1 MEQIDTLK
9 NGYKIIQ
16 DTERFMFGI
25 DAVLLA
31 DFVRFD
37 GNGNSGGKNDDG
49 TDGFC
54 GKNAAV
60 GSLGGGI
67 KRNDKIIDLGTGNGI
82 IPLLLSGFYPGN
94 CFTGLEIQKESAEL
108 AARSVELNNLQDK
121 IRIINGDLKKLE
133 DFTAL
138 YELAKHGFDVVTCNP
153 PYSVVESGKQ
163 NPKEPKAI
171 ARHELLCT
179 LEDVVAAADFLLKPH
194 GKFFMI
200 HRPYRL
206 AEIFGALYAHQLEPK
221 RMRLVSPFAG
231 EEPNMVLI
239 EARKNARP
247 SLKIEAELAVYEK
260 CEEETLAGNERREN
274 AAGKNAR
281 QYTRQ
286 VQEIY
291 ERQSR
296 C

>member
-1 MEQIDTLK
+1 MFLCYNTLMEQIDTLK

-37 GNGNSGGKNDDG
+37 GNGNSGG
-49 TDGFC
+49 
-54 GKNAAV
+54 
-60 GSLGGGI
+60 I
-67 KRNDKIIDLGTGNGI
+67 KRNDKIIDLCTGNGI
-82 IPLLLSGFYPGN
+82 IPLILSGFYSAN

-108 AARSVELNNLQDK
+108 AERSVELNGLQDK
-121 IRIINGDLKKLE
+121 IRIIKGDLKKLE

-138 YELAKHGFDVVTCNP
+138 YGLAKHGFDVVTCNP

-171 ARHELLCT
+171 ARHELLCR

-194 GKFFMI
+194 GKIFMI

-231 EEPNMVLI
+231 EEPNLVLI
-239 EARKNARP
+239 EARKNAHP
-247 SLKIEAELAVYEK
+247 SLKIEPELAVYEK
-260 CEEETLAGNERREN
+260 CDVLAANATKGNTTS
-274 AAGKNAR
+274 KNTR
-281 QYTRQ
+281 QYTQQ

-291 ERQSR
+291 ERQCR

>member
-37 GNGNSGGKNDDG
+37 GSGNSGGKNDDA

-60 GSLGGGI
+60 RGSGGGI

-82 IPLLLSGFYPGN
+82 VPLLLSGFYPSN

-108 AARSVELNNLQDK
+108 AARSVELNGLQDK
-121 IRIINGDLKKLE
+121 IRIINGDLTKID
-133 DFTAL
+133 DFAGKYGL
-138 YELAKHGFDVVTCNP
+138 VKHSFDVVTCNP

-194 GKFFMI
+194 GKLFMI

-221 RMRLVSPFAG
+221 RMRMVCPYED
-231 EEPNMVLI
+231 EEPNLVLI
-239 EARKNARP
+239 EARKNAQPR
-247 SLKIEAELAVYEK
+247 LKIEPQLAVYERGDEK
-260 CEEETLAGNERREN
+260 S
-274 AAGKNAR
+274 
-281 QYTRQ
+281 YTKQ

-296 C
+296 CGD

>member
-16 DTERFMFGI
+16 DTESFMFGI
-25 DAVLLA
+25 DAILLA
-31 DFVRFD
+31 DFVRFE
-37 GNGNSGGKNDDG
+37 GSGKSGGKNDDG

-54 GKNAAV
+54 GKNPAV
-60 GSLGGGI
+60 LSLGGGI
-67 KRNDKIIDLGTGNGI
+67 KRNDKIIDLCTGNGI

-94 CFTGLEIQKESAEL
+94 CFAGLEIQKESAEL

-121 IRIINGDLKKLE
+121 IRIIKGDLTKLE
-133 DFTAL
+133 DFAGK
-138 YELAKHGFDVVTCNP
+138 YGLAKHSFEVVTCNP
-153 PYSVVESGKQ
+153 PYSVVESGKK

-171 ARHELLCT
+171 ARHELLCR

-194 GKFFMI
+194 GKLFMI

-206 AEIFGALYAHQLEPK
+206 AEIFGAFYHHHLEPK

-231 EEPNMVLI
+231 EEPNLVLI
-239 EARKNARP
+239 EARKNAQPR
-247 SLKIEAELAVYEK
+247 LKIEPQLAVYERSDEK
-260 CEEETLAGNERREN
+260 S
-274 AAGKNAR
+274 
-281 QYTRQ
+281 YTKQ

>member
-1 MEQIDTLK
+1 MFLCYNTIMEQIDTLK

-16 DTERFMFGI
+16 DTESFMFGI

-31 DFVRFD
+31 DFVHFE
-37 GNGNSGGKNDDG
+37 GSGK
-49 TDGFC
+49 
-54 GKNAAV
+54 
-60 GSLGGGI
+60 SSGI
-67 KRNDKIIDLGTGNGI
+67 KRNDKIIDLCTGNGI
-82 IPLLLSGFYPGN
+82 IPLILSGFYSAN

-108 AARSVELNNLQDK
+108 AARSVELNGLQDK

-133 DFTAL
+133 DFTAV
-138 YELAKHGFDVVTCNP
+138 YGLAKHGFEVVTCNP

-231 EEPNMVLI
+231 EEPNLVLI
-239 EARKNARP
+239 EARKNAKP
-247 SLKIEAELAVYEK
+247 SLKIEPELAVYEK
-260 CEEETLAGNERREN
+260 CDDPAENTARGN
-274 AAGKNAR
+274 ATSKNTR
-281 QYTRQ
+281 QYTQQ

>member
-9 NGYKIIQ
+9 NGCKIIQ
-16 DTERFMFGI
+16 DTESFMFGI
-25 DAVLLA
+25 DAILLA
-31 DFVRFD
+31 DFVRFE
-37 GNGNSGGKNDDG
+37 S
-49 TDGFC
+49 C
-54 GKNAAV
+54 GKNGGKKDDELDGLGEKSVAV
-60 GSLGGGI
+60 CGSGGI
-67 KRNDKIIDLGTGNGI
+67 RRKDKVLDLCTGNGI

-133 DFTAL
+133 DFTAV
-138 YELAKHGFDVVTCNP
+138 YGLAKHSFEVVTCNP

-194 GKFFMI
+194 GKLFMI

-239 EARKNARP
+239 EARKNAKAR
-247 SLKIEAELAVYEK
+247 LKIEPELTVYEK
-260 CEEETLAGNERREN
+260 CENETLAGNATN
-274 AAGKNAR
+274 KNTR

-286 VQEIY
+286 VLEIY
-291 ERQSR
+291 ERQKS
-296 C
+296 CEKDL